1 MRKCSN
7 MGTSLVVQ
15 WLRLFTPTAG
25 DAGLVPGWGT
35 KIPHALQPG
44 KKDPLIMFLPSV
56 QFLEI
61 FFCTPPYTT
70 FITIFGMEK

>member
-15 WLRLFTPTAG
+15 WLRLFTSTAG
-25 DAGLVPGWGT
+25 GAGLVPGWGT
-35 KIPHALQPG
+35 KIPHALQPR
-44 KKDPLIMFLPSV
+44 KKVPLIMFLPSV
-56 QFLEI
+56 QFLEN

-70 FITIFGMEK
+70 FITIFGMDK